1 MLERIFYTKKAAP
14 CQPRL
19 LAKTMLFILSEKAI
33 KKSF

>member
-19 LAKTMLFILSEKAI
+19 LAKTMLLLLREKAM